1 MTRTLKLKG
10 RTGLFDVPSFIVT
23 ENEVLKIRIQSD
35 EPRKGRFRLTI
46 RHGNLKRTYTLSKG
60 ETIELSPEWLKKNAE
75 NLDFSLAFLDP
86 AETYV
91 VKDDYQIEPLKME
104 TLDGNFTFTAQ
115 LQEILRRQDEQEE
128 KITALAEK
136 LAEFETNGV
145 ELIPQEEQKGE

>member
-60 ETIELSPEWLKKNAE
+60 ETIELSPEWLKENAE

-115 LQEILRRQDEQEE
+115 VQEILRRQDEQEE
-128 KITALAEK
+128 MIHIIKEK
-136 LAEFETNGV
+136 LEDYEENGV
-145 ELIPQEEQKGE
+145 PLILEKNE